1 MAPGSA
7 LSELAVAV
15 AGQLH
20 GVTTSDPEIV
30 DVTHDSRQAGPGVL
44 FVAIQGEHN
53 DGHRF
58 VPDAVAGGAAAVCV
72 EREMGTSVPELVV
85 DDTRAVLGPLA
96 SMAHGKP
103 SETLKVIGV
112 TGTDGKTTVT
122 HYVESISSGAGLSTG
137 LVGTIRTRYAG
148 KSVESE
154 RTTPEASD
162 FQRLLAEMRD
172 AGVTVAAVEVSSHAL
187 ALRRVAGTRF
197 DVAVFTNLSQD
208 HLDFHGDMASYLAV
222 KRSLFEEYQVG
233 TAVVNSDDPAGVEI
247 ARSRRGDLVTVGGDG
262 DVRVEERSPLES
274 GTAFTLVT
282 PWGSGRVTTPVMGAF
297 NVDNAAIAAASCL
310 SAGIDFDSVLA
321 GLEDLSPVPGRFEIV
336 SQGGPVTVIVDYAH
350 TPRGIS
356 EAIDAARAMT
366 RGRVIALGGAG
377 GDRDREKRPMM
388 GRALSEADLAVVTSD
403 NPRSEEP
410 EAIIAEVS
418 SGLAPGT
425 DAMVIVDRGRA
436 IVAAVTAARE
446 GDLILVLGR
455 GHEPMQE
462 TGGDRRPFDDR
473 QVVKKALAGTRRS
486 ANSDAKSGSMGQ

>member
-1 MAPGSA
+1 
-7 LSELAVAV
+7 
-15 AGQLH
+15 
-20 GVTTSDPEIV
+20 
-30 DVTHDSRQAGPGVL
+30 
-44 FVAIQGEHN
+44 
-53 DGHRF
+53 
-58 VPDAVAGGAAAVCV
+58 
-72 EREMGTSVPELVV
+72 
-85 DDTRAVLGPLA
+85 
-96 SMAHGKP
+96 
-103 SETLKVIGV
+103 VIGV

-162 FQRLLAEMRD
+162 FQRLLADMRD

-197 DVAVFTNLSQD
+197 DVAAFTNLSQD

-233 TAVVNSDDPAGVEI
+233 TAVVNIDDPAGAAI
-247 ARSRRGDLVTVGGDG
+247 ARSHRGDLVTVGGDG
-262 DVRVEERSPLES
+262 DVRVEERSPQQS
-274 GTAFTLVT
+274 GTSFTLVT
-282 PWGSGRVTTPVMGAF
+282 PWGSGTVTAPVMGEF
-297 NVDNAAIAAASCL
+297 NVDNAALAAASCL
-310 SAGIDFDSVLA
+310 CAGIDFDLVIA
-321 GLEDLSPVPGRFEIV
+321 GLEDLSPVPGRFEII
-336 SQGGPVTVIVDYAH
+336 SRGDPVTVIVDYAH

-356 EAIDAARAMT
+356 EAIDAARAIT
-366 RGRVIALGGAG
+366 QGRVIALGGAG

-388 GRALSEADLAVVTSD
+388 GRALSEADLVVVTSD

-425 DAMVIVDRGRA
+425 DAMVIVDRGSA
-436 IVAAVTAARE
+436 IAAAVAAARE

-455 GHEPMQE
+455 GHEPMQDA
-462 TGGDRRPFDDR
+462 GGERRPFDDR
-473 QVVKKALAGTRRS
+473 QVVREALADLPKS
-486 ANSDAKSGSMGQ
+486 ANSDAKSRSMGQ